1 MTLLLAQELG
11 DRAVEAQVGSRLAIS
26 EADWNMV
33 HGCAFSSYFNFLLTI
48 DIKLQAFDENS

>member
-26 EADWNMV
+26 EADGSMDV
-33 HGCAFSSYFNFLLTI
+33 HSH
-48 DIKLQAFDENS
+48 DIVIFY